1 MMLNLNIPCCYT
13 KNIVYRM
20 STNINEIKSRTL
32 KFYDYRVNKSTE
44 QSNLESADKIE
55 LRRRWRRDERCQR

>member
-1 MMLNLNIPCCYT
+1 MLLY
-13 KNIVYRM
+13 KQYRM
-20 STNINEIKSRTL
+20 PTNINEIKSRLL

-55 LRRRWRRDERCQR
+55 LRRRWRRDKRCQRKRL